1 MDILEQIRA
10 NYGSFSRPRQRISD
24 FILNYP
30 EQCCFLSLRSFAQQ
44 VGTTEVT
51 VLNFCRGLGLGS
63 YMDLKK
69 ALQDYLIVRVNAGDR
84 LKLAVAGSGSA
95 QDLYQRVCRAEREA
109 LQSTLDSNS
118 VELLLAF
125 TQALRQARRIF
136 IAAHDFSRFPARY
149 LEHRLLSLELDC
161 CILDLQA
168 RQDMF
173 RRLSAQPPQDGLLIA
188 ITVPPYGNDTI
199 ALTRYCASIGMPVA
213 ALTDRPDSPVAR
225 CAQTTLL
232 CHVELM
238 GMTNSFTSMVGL
250 VDTLAMLYTFTSG
263 APTQDEKTCRDTL
276 HRKFDSCFSDPNTS
290 I

>member
-69 ALQDYLIVRVNAGDR
+69 ALQDYLDRARQRRRPAEAGGGGQR
-84 LKLAVAGSGSA
+84 QCPGSVPAG
-95 QDLYQRVCRAEREA
+95 LPRRAGGPPEHPG
-109 LQSTLDSNS
+109 Q
-118 VELLLAF
+118 
-125 TQALRQARRIF
+125 QLRGAAAGLHPSPAPARRIF
-136 IAAHDFSRFPARY
+136 IAAHDFSRFPAGY

-199 ALTRYCASIGMPVA
+199 ALTRYCASIACPWQPLQTGPIPPWPA
-213 ALTDRPDSPVAR
+213 APRLPCS
-225 CAQTTLL
+225 
-232 CHVELM
+232 
-238 GMTNSFTSMVGL
+238 
-250 VDTLAMLYTFTSG
+250 AMWS
-263 APTQDEKTCRDTL
+263 
-276 HRKFDSCFSDPNTS
+276 
-290 I
+290 